1 MMLTVAQ
8 LLALSPLIIL
18 SISAT
23 LLMLLIAFY
32 RHHGMN
38 ATFAV
43 MGLNAT
49 LLATLMLW
57 SWILKN
63 EPIAVTELLLIDS
76 YTCFF
81 SALML
86 ITTLA
91 CCTMAHTYLKE
102 FSGNREELYLL
113 LLLSLIG
120 AIVLVSSSHFAS
132 LFVGL
137 ELLTIPLY
145 GLVAYHR
152 RNSRS
157 LEAGIK
163 YLVLSST
170 GSALL
175 LFGMA
180 LLYAQ
185 CGTLSLPAMGQ
196 QLAGLGDNTPP
207 MVLTGCTLVLIALG
221 FKLSLVPFHLWTPDV
236 YEGAPAPA
244 GAFLATVA
252 KIAVAALLVRWLNW
266 FPIFDSATLRNIL
279 FLLAAL
285 SMLVGNLLAMQQTG
299 LKRLLA
305 YSSIGHF
312 GYLLTALAA
321 SNFASLQASMIYLFA
336 YTFATIAAFGVL
348 SVVSRTHRVDTANV
362 AADAD
367 DLQDY
372 RGLFWKQPY
381 LAVIM
386 SVAMLSLAGMPMN
399 MGFIGKFYVIL
410 ATVNSSLWWLLAILV
425 VSSGIGLYYY
435 LRVIMTMFLQ
445 EPGIA
450 HTGLQI
456 PFDWSRSACGAML
469 IITAVLIMLL
479 GVYPQPMLDLVGLGS
494 L

>member
-1 MMLTVAQ
+1 MILTQAQ

-23 LLMLLIAFY
+23 FLMLVIAFY

-38 ATFAV
+38 ATVAV
-43 MGLNAT
+43 MGLNIT
-49 LLATLMLW
+49 LLATLGVW
-57 SWILKN
+57 SWVLKHDA
-63 EPIAVTELLLIDS
+63 IAVTELLLIDS
-76 YTCFF
+76 FSCFF
-81 SALML
+81 SALMVM
-86 ITTLA
+86 TTLA
-91 CCTMAHTYLKE
+91 CCTMSHTYLKE

-113 LLLSLIG
+113 LLLALIG
-120 AIVLVSSSHFAS
+120 AIVLVSSSHFAA

-137 ELLTIPLY
+137 ELLSIPLY

-152 RNSRS
+152 KNAHS

-163 YLVLSST
+163 YLVLSSA

-185 CGTLSLPAMGQ
+185 CGTMSLPVMGQ
-196 QLAGLGDNTPP
+196 QLAAFGDNPPP

-236 YEGAPAPA
+236 YEGAPAPT

-252 KIAVAALLVRWLNW
+252 KVAVAAVLVRWINW
-266 FPIFDSATLRNIL
+266 FPIFNSSTLHHIL
-279 FLLAAL
+279 MLLAGL

-321 SNFASLQASMIYLFA
+321 FNFASLQASMVYLFT

-348 SVVSRTHRVDTANV
+348 SVISRTHRVDTANV
-362 AADAD
+362 ASDTD

-372 RGLFWKQPY
+372 RGLFWKRPY

-410 ATVNSSLWWLLAILV
+410 ATVNASLWWLLAILV
-425 VSSGIGLYYY
+425 ISSGIGLFYY
-435 LRVIMTMFLQ
+435 LRVIMTMFMQ
-445 EPGIA
+445 EPGVA
-450 HTGLQI
+450 RTRLQI

-469 IITAVLIMLL
+469 IITAVLIMVL
-479 GVYPQPMLDLVGLGS
+479 GVYPQPMLNLIGLGT

>member
-1 MMLTVAQ
+1 MILTQAQ

-23 LLMLLIAFY
+23 VLMLVIAFY

-38 ATFAV
+38 ATVAV
-43 MGLNAT
+43 MGLNIT
-49 LLATLMLW
+49 LLATLGVW
-57 SWILKN
+57 SWVLKHDA
-63 EPIAVTELLLIDS
+63 IAVTELLLIDS
-76 YTCFF
+76 FSCFF
-81 SALML
+81 SALMVM
-86 ITTLA
+86 TTLA
-91 CCTMAHTYLKE
+91 CCTMSHTYLKE

-113 LLLSLIG
+113 LLLALIG
-120 AIVLVSSSHFAS
+120 AIVLVSSSHFAA

-137 ELLTIPLY
+137 ELLSIPLY

-152 RNSRS
+152 KNAHS

-163 YLVLSST
+163 YLLLSSA

-185 CGTLSLPAMGQ
+185 CGTLSLPVMGQ
-196 QLAGLGDNTPP
+196 QLAVFGDNPPP

-236 YEGAPAPA
+236 YEGAPAPT

-252 KIAVAALLVRWLNW
+252 KVAVAAVLVRWLNW
-266 FPIFDSATLRNIL
+266 FPIFNSFTLHHIL
-279 FLLAAL
+279 MLLAGL
-285 SMLVGNLLAMQQTG
+285 SMLVGNLLAMRQTG

-321 SNFASLQASMIYLFA
+321 FNFASLQASMVYLFT

-348 SVVSRTHRVDTANV
+348 SVISRTHRVDTANV
-362 AADAD
+362 ASDTD

-372 RGLFWKQPY
+372 RGLFWKRPY

-410 ATVNSSLWWLLAILV
+410 ATVNASLWWLLAILV
-425 VSSGIGLYYY
+425 ISSGIGLFYY
-435 LRVIMTMFLQ
+435 LRVIMTMFMQ
-445 EPGIA
+445 EPGVA
-450 HTGLQI
+450 RTRLQI

-469 IITAVLIMLL
+469 IITAVLIMVL
-479 GVYPQPMLDLVGLGS
+479 GVYPQPMLNLIGLGT